1 MQFDVQSV
9 IRRIEIRLAEIGMT
23 KQEFYEK
30 SGISSGSFS
39 QWNTGKHAPS
49 IKKVQRAASV
59 IGVTTEYLLYG
70 VDPMPDFAVKSPIVA
85 RINSL
90 LAAKGIPKQQF
101 YKDCSITSA
110 SYSLW
115 NTGKT
120 NPSMK
125 NLKIIAEYLAVS
137 VADLLP
143 DEELVPQEG
152 IKKDPIPKDEA
163 EDSETAELR
172 EIWSS
177 ADENERRD
185 LLEMARMLKSRRKQN
200 G

>member
-85 RINSL
+85 RINAL

-125 NLKIIAEYLAVS
+125 NLKIIAEYLGVS

-172 EIWSS
+172 DIWSS
-177 ADENERRD
+177 ADKSERRD
-185 LLEMARMLKSRRKQN
+185 LLEMARMLKNRRKQN

>member
-1 MQFDVQSV
+1 M
-9 IRRIEIRLAEIGMT
+9 
-23 KQEFYEK
+23 
-30 SGISSGSFS
+30 
-39 QWNTGKHAPS
+39 
-49 IKKVQRAASV
+49 
-59 IGVTTEYLLYG
+59 
-70 VDPMPDFAVKSPIVA
+70 VKSPIVA
-85 RINSL
+85 RINAL

-125 NLKIIAEYLAVS
+125 NLKIIAEYLGVS

-152 IKKDPIPKDEA
+152 IKKGPIPKDEVV
-163 EDSETAELR
+163 
-172 EIWSS
+172 SS
-177 ADENERRD
+177 AKQK
-185 LLEMARMLKSRRKQN
+185 LLDALDGLSDSQIEKLIGIIEEAKKLL
-200 G
+200 